1 MCEREVNWIHRW
13 YRCYQ
18 ETTATR
24 NDSHDGEISTGV
36 LIVRV
41 KLARDSFCDTL
52 QGERY
57 EMSFVQLFEHLK
69 VPDESVTRYESE
81 IRILSFNYLYV
92 SRARIIKWLNYTFV
106 LCMSCILLC
115 LFFKKE
121 LFLQSL
127 LMSLW
132 QCIINKG
139 KFFKIYY
146 DILFIVINWFFYGCV
161 AKIILK
167 FQRRI
172 RRNILYLLIFIN
184 NVKKYD
190 LLMRIY

>member
-1 MCEREVNWIHRW
+1 MKAWLDTRVKFVYFLLIIYMLVERELSSDWI
-13 YRCYQ
+13 
-18 ETTATR
+18 
-24 NDSHDGEISTGV
+24 
-36 LIVRV
+36 
-41 KLARDSFCDTL
+41 
-52 QGERY
+52 
-57 EMSFVQLFEHLK
+57 
-69 VPDESVTRYESE
+69 
-81 IRILSFNYLYV
+81 ILVFDW
-92 SRARIIKWLNYTFV
+92 IIFV

-146 DILFIVINWFFYGCV
+146 DILFVVINWFFYGCV

-184 NVKKYD
+184 NVKN